1 MLIKAE
7 IDRFEEDKAVLV
19 VDDGLGNWPRGLLPA
34 GASEGDVLSLAIT
47 VDEQATR
54 KAKTEAKELM
64 RQLIDQNKTK

>member
-7 IDRFEEDKAVLV
+7 IDRFEDNKAVLIV
-19 VDDGLGNWPRGLLPA
+19 ADGLIIWPRGSLPA
-34 GASEGDVLSLAIT
+34 GAGEGDVLSITIT

-54 KAKTEAKELM
+54 KAKTEAEELM